1 MTLGLWRVRTEAGIA
16 LARGDS
22 GAGPADLLAES
33 LAVADF
39 LTDDGSLFAAL
50 AQLPSSGPVP
60 STHKVL
66 PPVDRQPIWA
76 AGVTFERSRAARRE
90 EADDGGDVYDRVYV
104 AARPELFV
112 KATAESVVGPGDAV
126 GIRADSDWNVPEPEL
141 AVVAGS
147 AGEIRALTLGNDMSS
162 RSIEGENPLYL
173 PQAKV
178 YDRSCALGPCLVPAA
193 AAPLWSELEVTITI
207 TRAGAEV
214 YADTVSLATMRR
226 TPQELMSWLCAAA
239 TFPAGVVLLTGTSMV
254 PPAELTLAPDDETT
268 IASTHLGTLRN
279 RVVVVGATVDSAR

>member
-1 MTLGLWRVRTEAGIA
+1 MTVGLWRIRTDEGVA

-22 GAGPADLLAES
+22 SVGPADLLAEDLDVS
-33 LAVADF
+33 DF

-50 AQLPSSGPVP
+50 AELPSSGPVP
-60 STHKVL
+60 SHDVL

-112 KATAESVVGPGDAV
+112 KATPESVVGPGDAV

-141 AVVAGS
+141 AVVAGAS
-147 AGEIRALTLGNDMSS
+147 GEIRALTLGNDMSS

-178 YDRSCALGPCLVPAA
+178 YDRSCALGPCLVPVN
-193 AAPLWSELEVTITI
+193 AAPLWSEIEVTITI
-207 TRAGAEV
+207 TRAGGDV

-226 TPQELMSWLCAAA
+226 TPQELVGWLCAAT

-279 RVVVVGATVDSAR
+279 RVVVVGATVGSAR